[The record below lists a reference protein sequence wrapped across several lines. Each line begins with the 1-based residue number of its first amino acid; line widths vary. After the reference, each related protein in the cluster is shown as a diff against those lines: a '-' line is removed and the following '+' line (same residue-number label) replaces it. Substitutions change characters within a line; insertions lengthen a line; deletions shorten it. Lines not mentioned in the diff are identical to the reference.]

1 MKNRSIK
8 NLSNDQILNIYN
20 DKFLMDCSLAEM
32 SKKYNTTEK
41 VLHYILNRPK
51 FTPKEFIGKS
61 YIKKYPGNRKN
72 HTETAPHNISSSRE
86 IVAINYK
93 LRRRIHARTRCAFKK
108 IGVSLNTIE
117 LDSIIGDDLDK
128 IRVWIE
134 KQFRAGMSWS
144 NFKIWQLDH
153 RTPVS
158 MANNSDELRVLCHY
172 TNLQPLMP
180 IDNCIKGAG

>member
-8 NLSNDQILNIYN
+8 NLSDEQILNIYN
-20 DKFLMDCSLAEM
+20 DKFLMNSSLADM
-32 SKKYNTTEK
+32 SKKYNTTET
-41 VLHYILNRPK
+41 VLHYILNRHK
-51 FTPKEFIGKS
+51 FTPKEFIGKF
-61 YIKKYPGNRKN
+61 YIKKYPGNRRN
-72 HTETAPHNISSSRE
+72 HTETAPRNISSSRD
-86 IVAINYK
+86 IMAINYK

-117 LDSIIGDDLDK
+117 LDSIIGNDLDK
-128 IRVWIE
+128 VRVWIE
-134 KQFRAGMSWS
+134 KQFKDGMSWN

-158 MANNSDELRVLCHY
+158 MANDSDELRALCHY
-172 TNLQPLMP
+172 TNIQPLWS